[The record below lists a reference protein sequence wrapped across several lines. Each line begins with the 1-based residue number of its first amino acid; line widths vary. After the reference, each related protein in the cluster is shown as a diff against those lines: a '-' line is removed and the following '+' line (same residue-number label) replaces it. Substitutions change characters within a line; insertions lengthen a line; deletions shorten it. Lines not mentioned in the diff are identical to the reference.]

1 MFANPL
7 LSFALVVLVEAIS
20 AVVDYLKTKLMD
32 HINRNN
38 EFGFNQYA

>member
-7 LSFALVVLVEAIS
+7 LSLALVIIVEAIS
-20 AVVDYLKTKLMD
+20 AVVDYLKTKLMN
-32 HINRNN
+32 HINRNS